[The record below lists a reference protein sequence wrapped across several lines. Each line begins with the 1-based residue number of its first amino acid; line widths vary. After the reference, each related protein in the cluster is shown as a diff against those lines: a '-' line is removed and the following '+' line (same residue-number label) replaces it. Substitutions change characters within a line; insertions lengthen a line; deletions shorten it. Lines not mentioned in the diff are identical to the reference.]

1 MNNSFLLAECLDEFK
16 IENEFSDISNSD
28 AFELFSM
35 LQITKKSDTSF
46 DEISD
51 CIVDGG
57 LDGGIDSFLIL
68 INDKAINTHDQL
80 DDIKFTEKTEI
91 QIYIAQSKFENS
103 FKEDPINRLQSS
115 IPLILNL
122 EICET
127 ELLTRFN
134 SFLVEKVSIFRK
146 VWTNS
151 IRKKSKISLSYVYAC
166 KANDICINAAFQS
179 KIDQLIAL
187 TQHSMS
193 IDSID
198 FKPYSAKELLS
209 LYNKKNSQ
217 KLELSFKEN
226 PTPVPYKSSEY
237 GYIGI
242 VSLNDYYKFI
252 IDENNN
258 IRENIFEN
266 NIRHYQGE
274 VDVNNNI
281 SSTLSTDT
289 ENDFWWLN
297 NGITIIASNCQPM
310 LKTLILEDP
319 QIVNGLQTSYTI
331 GKYYKSI
338 DSDSR
343 SILVKII
350 VSNTKKT
357 IDKVISATN
366 SQNPVPPVL
375 LRATEEIQRELET
388 YCLTKGYFY
397 DRRKNYYK
405 NKQKPANKIISIQ
418 NMAQAI
424 EAVLN
429 YSPAN
434 ARSKPTT
441 LIKTESSYNNIFDPN
456 INFGAFLASAIICK
470 RVSEYI
476 KNSNEV
482 DKDLIKNFSYHL
494 SRVMTSVILNQST
507 YKDTDVLTI
516 SEEIITKEY
525 FLSAYKML
533 LNVLEKYRSDNPT
546 ENIIN
551 ISKSNRFVTML
562 NTELKNIYSYQ

>member
-1 MNNSFLLAECLDEFK
+1 MNNSLLLADCLDEFK
-16 IENEFSDISNSD
+16 IENEFSDINTSD

-35 LQITKKSDTSF
+35 LQITKESDTSY

-68 INDKAINTHDQL
+68 VNDKAINTQDQL
-80 DDIKFTEKTEI
+80 DDIKFTENTEI
-91 QIYIAQSKFENS
+91 EIIIAQSKFENS

-115 IPLILNL
+115 MPLILNL
-122 EICET
+122 ELDESN
-127 ELLTRFN
+127 LLTRFN
-134 SFLVEKVSIFRK
+134 SKLVEKIMIFRHI
-146 VWTNS
+146 WRNG
-151 IRKKSKISLSYVYAC
+151 IRKKSKISLSYIYAC
-166 KANDICINAAFQS
+166 KANEICINTAFQS
-179 KIDQLIAL
+179 KIDQLINF
-187 TQHSMS
+187 TKQNMNIQFVS
-193 IDSID
+193 
-198 FKPYSAKELLS
+198 FKPYSAKELLA
-209 LYNKKNSQ
+209 LYNKTPSQ
-217 KLELSFKEN
+217 ELELNFKEN
-226 PTPVPYKSSEY
+226 PTPVPFKKTEY
-237 GYIGI
+237 GYVGI

-252 IDENNN
+252 MDENNN

-281 SSTLSTDT
+281 SLTLSTDI

-297 NGITIIASNCQPM
+297 NGITIISSNCRPM
-310 LKTLILEDP
+310 LKTLFLEDP

-331 GKYYKSI
+331 GNYYEPTE
-338 DSDSR
+338 SDLR
-343 SILVKII
+343 CILVKVV

-357 IDKVISATN
+357 IDKIISASN
-366 SQNPVPPVL
+366 SQNAVPPVL
-375 LRATEEIQRELET
+375 LRATDDIQREIET

-424 EAVLN
+424 EAILN

-441 LIKTESSYNNIFDPN
+441 LIKTESSYNKIFDPD
-456 INFGAFLASAIICK
+456 INFGAFLTSAIVCK
-470 RVSEYI
+470 KVSDFI
-476 KNSNEV
+476 KNSTEI
-482 DKDLIKNFSYHL
+482 DKDIIRNFSYHV
-494 SRVMTSVILNQST
+494 SRVVVSTILNKST
-507 YKDTDVLTI
+507 YTDIDILHI
-516 SEEIITKEY
+516 SEEMISTEKL
-525 FLSAYKML
+525 LSSYKL
-533 LNVLEKYRSDNPT
+533 VIDILEKYRSDNPT

-551 ISKSNRFVTML
+551 ISKSNKFVSIL
-562 NTELKNIYSYQ
+562 NSELDTIYSC